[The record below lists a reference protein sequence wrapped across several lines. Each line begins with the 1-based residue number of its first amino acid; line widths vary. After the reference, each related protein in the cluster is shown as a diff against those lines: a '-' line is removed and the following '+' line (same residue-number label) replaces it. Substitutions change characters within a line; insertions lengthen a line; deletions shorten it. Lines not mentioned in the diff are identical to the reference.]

1 MVYIEE
7 RIEQLEKTV
16 KTLEKQ
22 LETALAQLNDRKRK
36 ADVVTQDMLDK
47 AVEDL
52 QASID
57 KKLPKADLDQAV
69 ADGLDKAK
77 LKDSTLGK
85 VVNEER
91 LAKAVAAMQSAI
103 DSKLSGTVMRDQLQQ
118 QLAIMQGPKVTPQQF
133 QQSMNNLQA
142 QINQKAQENKTATNA
157 MQGMVQQLQGTIN
170 GVVAPAIDW
179 RDVSLADQMPFDV
192 TKAYRLRIGDGPA
205 ARWVYSTDVSMGCI
219 YTTCNI
225 LDQSISINSNTKS
238 SYAARKLG
246 AAVDTTAYFAV
257 FQLQMRGL

>member
-1 MVYIEE
+1 MVYIED
-7 RIEQLEKTV
+7 RIELLEKTV

-22 LETALAQLNDRKRK
+22 LETALSQLNDRKRK

-57 KKLPKADLDQAV
+57 KKLPKADLDKAV
-69 ADGLDKAK
+69 SDGLEKAK

-91 LAKAVAAMQSAI
+91 LAKAIAAMNTSI
-103 DSKLSGTVMRDQLQQ
+103 DMKLNGTVNREQLMQTVST
-118 QLAIMQGPKVTPQQF
+118 MQGAKVTPQQF
-133 QQSMNNLQA
+133 QSSISGLQA
-142 QINQKAQENKTATNA
+142 LVNQKVQETRGNL
-157 MQGMVQQLQGTIN
+157 QQLQGTVN
-170 GVVAPAIDW
+170 GVLAQVGVQTDW
-179 RDVSLADQMPFDV
+179 RDVNLADQMPFDV
-192 TKAYRLRIGDGPA
+192 TKAYRLRIGDGA
-205 ARWVYSTDVSMGCI
+205 GARWLYSTDVSMGCI